1 MERIERWTRELRLAA
16 ERSLISAA
24 SLEQQL
30 RDGLAAIYR
39 KMVDRGGVIRYVPGV
54 ERFTL
59 DKIKPQLRNELDRR
73 ILASANLIKLN
84 RAQAIDKT
92 LQRFQGWSTSI
103 PKGGVSEESKREVKA
118 NVRKSLAS
126 LPFEERRLATDQ
138 GHKLIAAIS
147 DIVAADGGAIA
158 AYWVSHYTQP
168 GYAFRPDHK
177 ERDHRQNDGQPFLIR
192 DSWAARAG
200 YVKKGKLGYVDE
212 VTQPAQEP
220 FCLPGDSRIELF
232 DDAEKLYRRWYS
244 GELTTIITASGKTLR
259 ATPNHPILTPQGWV
273 AIGALNEGDSIIEV
287 TEEVTE
293 SRKLNANQAHSTF
306 VEFYDATAKSKF
318 SKEILHGSRANF
330 HGDGADAD
338 IDVVT
343 IARPLRFNRKPILR
357 QVLDYFRFAFANI
370 LNANI
375 GAVNQCLKWPFF
387 AAKRLVTFP
396 AAVFILENSSACFSN
411 TATDCVSMNAAYPR
425 QFIGRCFSRF
435 ISAPQLRAVER
446 ELFNH
451 ARRAEI
457 DQAFQVPI
465 PNSHSGDAHGLGDLV
480 DRLPLGAQPVDI
492 VHIKQDQFT
501 GHVYNLQTG
510 KGWFVGESII
520 VSNCRCYYRYAFA
533 LRDLPPEMLTAKGKA
548 ALARVQGG
556 EEVRSARTARADSAE
571 VQITQR
577 DGLGPRAEAAL
588 ATAERCD
595 LMRYFDGLKR
605 IAPKPGESEW
615 HAEYD
620 EERDQIVLHPSF
632 EDLSET
638 EKVETLLHEA
648 GHRGEQIDPQSFG
661 EFKTRHLDDLS
672 SFESIANPVHLAE
685 FKRTGKI
692 DSGLASEVFAESYAR
707 AMLGLPMPYRLRE
720 FWDDRLGSVGDR
732 FGQAEAN
739 YIATWPNRITR
750 CQRCTM
756 FLRVNAGT
764 HGNGCTAVR
773 GEISAHGHCRLFEI
787 GQPEKV
793 SRETLDA
800 GLNLGRRLTNTNIP
814 VPVDRDHD
822 VQWMFVV
829 SKNCDRL
836 YADRTLPRRVTIKSV
851 TFDPA
856 DLGWAHESGEWLLM
870 MKMVKAFVELYGRQP
885 NEAERVAVYD
895 HAHKHGGIPAE
906 KKRAAELGVDWDGYE
921 AWSRG
926 ELARLEN
933 RPIRRP
939 PPDEHVE
946 PTGHRR
952 HELMEAI
959 GA

>member
-1 MERIERWTRELRLAA
+1 VPKPQQSFQEVLAAAIADLVEHGYDSAERVERWMRELRLAA

-103 PKGGVSEESKREVKA
+103 PPGGVSGESRREVKE
-118 NVRKSLAS
+118 NVRKSLAQ
-126 LPFEERRLATDQ
+126 LPFEERRVLIDQ
-138 GHKLIAAIS
+138 GHKLTAAIS
-147 DIVAADGGAIA
+147 EIVASDGGAIA
-158 AYWVSHYTQP
+158 GKWNSHYRQA
-168 GYAFRPDHK
+168 GYDYREDHK
-177 ERDHRQNDGQPFLIR
+177 ERDYRENGGEPYLVR
-192 DSWAARAG
+192 DSWAHRAG
-200 YVKKGKLGYVDE
+200 YVKKGRLGYYDE
-212 VTQPAQEP
+212 VTAVGQEP
-220 FCLPGDSRIELF
+220 FCFPGDSRIPF
-232 DDAEKLYRRWYS
+232 ADGVEKAYRRYFS
-244 GELTTIITASGKTLR
+244 GPLVILQTASGRKLR
-259 ATPNHPILTPQGWV
+259 ATPNHPILTVHGWL
-273 AIGALNEGDSIIEV
+273 AIGTLNEGDYVIE
-287 TEEVTE
+287 TAEQHFDAFE
-293 SRKLNANQAHSTF
+293 KNDDNAIPFISEIFSALQECGGVQSTR
-306 VEFYDATAKSKF
+306 DGQ
-318 SKEILHGSRANF
+318 LHQF
-330 HGDGADAD
+330 HGDGSDGDVDIVDA
-338 IDVVT
+338 
-343 IARPLRFNRKPILR
+343 ARVLTFGRRPKHAFGIGRDGLESRKQFGFPMPAIVAAGVRAVELFLKR
-357 QVLDYFRFAFANI
+357 SLAAGAGLMRGLDQLAPAVFAFARH
-370 LNANI
+370 ADHV
-375 GAVNQCLKWPFF
+375 GF
-387 AAKRLVTFP
+387 
-396 AAVFILENSSACFSN
+396 
-411 TATDCVSMNAAYPR
+411 
-425 QFIGRCFSRF
+425 
-435 ISAPQLRAVER
+435 RAVPQRYVEMMSQGAARDAQSFGQAQEAFPFKVRATRVVKVER
-446 ELFNH
+446 RQW
-451 ARRAEI
+451 A
-457 DQAFQVPI
+457 
-465 PNSHSGDAHGLGDLV
+465 
-480 DRLPLGAQPVDI
+480 
-492 VHIKQDQFT
+492 
-501 GHVYNLQTG
+501 GHVYNLQTES
-510 KGWFVGESII
+510 GWYIADGII
-520 VSNCRCYYRYAFA
+520 AHNCRCYITWLFN
-533 LRDLPPEMLTAKGKA
+533 LRDLPDSMLTAKGKA
-548 ALARVQGG
+548 ALARVQGM

-571 VQITQR
+571 VQIAQR
-577 DGLGPRAEAAL
+577 DSLGPRAEAAL

-605 IAPKPGESEW
+605 IAPVPGESEW
-615 HAEYD
+615 HSEYD

-707 AMLGLPMPYRLRE
+707 AMLGLPVPSRLRE

-793 SRETLDA
+793 SRETS
-800 GLNLGRRLTNTNIP
+800 IP

-836 YADRTLPRRVTIKSV
+836 YADRTLPRTVTIKDK

-870 MKMVKAFVELYGRQP
+870 MKMVKAFVEMYGRQP
-885 NEAERVAVYD
+885 NEAERVAIYD
-895 HAHKHGGIPAE
+895 HAHEHGGIPAE
-906 KKRAAELGVDWDGYE
+906 KKRAAELGVDFDAWE

-952 HELMEAI
+952 HELMEAV
-959 GA
+959 G